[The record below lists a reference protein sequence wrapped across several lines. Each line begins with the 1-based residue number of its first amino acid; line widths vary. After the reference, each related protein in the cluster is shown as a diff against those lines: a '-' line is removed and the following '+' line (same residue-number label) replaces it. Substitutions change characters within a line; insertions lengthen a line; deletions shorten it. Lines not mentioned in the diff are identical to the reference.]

1 MAEESMSENRGRVS
15 LGVQA
20 YRWLVAAGL
29 GILVLLSNKTLQG
42 IDDTA
47 KDVRAIQIE
56 MRTMQGTSEGR
67 FTSHA
72 QRLDTIDR
80 RNDAQDAKLDGLWQR
95 FWTLPNPPKGNP

>member
-1 MAEESMSENRGRVS
+1 MAEESMSENASRVS

-20 YRWLVAAGL
+20 YRWLVAVGL
-29 GILVLLSNKTLQG
+29 GILVILSNKTLQG

-47 KDVRAIQIE
+47 KDVRALQIE
-56 MRTMQGTSEGR
+56 MRTMQGTTESR
-67 FTSHA
+67 FISHS

-95 FWTLPNPPKGNP
+95 FWTLPPAPKGTP